1 VQSALHVSASG
12 TFGGATRTAVRAFQ
26 DLHHLAGTGVMNV
39 PTWRAL
45 LRAVR

>member
-1 VQSALHVSASG
+1 
-12 TFGGATRTAVRAFQ
+12 VRAFQ
-26 DLHHLAGTGVMNV
+26 QRHHLAGTGVTNV